1 MPSLTDMKVTEEAG
15 HCHCML
21 IALHLRKSFGKKLH
35 HKYIYRRIL
44 FNLLVLFYSIIHTS
58 VGAFEKQKILP
69 DFSNCIRDL
78 PNFLNKMKLSHP
90 QNSYLEVL
98 LRNVHTDISC
108 FFFNAVLT
116 TFYFFKHIFL
126 PLQ

>member
-1 MPSLTDMKVTEEAG
+1 MPSLTDMKVAEEAG
-15 HCHCML
+15 HSHCML

-35 HKYIYRRIL
+35 HKYRYRRVL
-44 FNLLVLFYSIIHTS
+44 FNLLVLFYIIILTS

-98 LRNVHTDISC
+98 FKNVHTDIRFL

-116 TFYFFKHIFL
+116 TLFF
-126 PLQ
+126 